1 MSIGN
6 RQAQLKSV
14 LQSAAESLFPA
25 EDNDIPIDIDAKGPD
40 GDTPLHVFAWRGDIE
55 SARVLIEAGA
65 NVNAVG
71 DMGETP
77 LHVALRNENELLVV
91 LLLGSGAKTTHRSE
105 FNETPQDVAIRIG
118 GNFAKLLSSR
128 KSRRQ
133 AIRGA

>member
-1 MSIGN
+1 MPIGDP
-6 RQAQLKSV
+6 QAKLQLV

-25 EDNDIPIDIDAKGPD
+25 EDEIPIDIDAHGPD

-77 LHVALRNENELLVV
+77 LHIALRKENELLVV
-91 LLLGSGAKTTHRSE
+91 LLLGAGAKTTHRSQ
-105 FNETPQDVAIRIG
+105 FNETPQEVARKIG
-118 GNFAKLLSSR
+118 GNFAMLLSNR
-128 KSRRQ
+128 KSWRQ
-133 AIRGA
+133 AKHC